1 MHTADAYIAETGVI
15 VEQVIDTT
23 ESGQPITAVK
33 KNPALLVKGRA
44 MKDVIWTLKEFGC
57 LDDRDSQM
65 AESTM
70 TLAEV
75 LSDE

>member
-1 MHTADAYIAETGVI
+1 MHTADACTAETGVI
-15 VEQVIDTT
+15 VERVIDTT
-23 ESGQPITAVK
+23 ESGQPITAAK
-33 KNPALLVKGRA
+33 KNPALLVKSRA

-57 LDDRDSQM
+57 LDDPDSQM

-70 TLAEV
+70 TLAEA